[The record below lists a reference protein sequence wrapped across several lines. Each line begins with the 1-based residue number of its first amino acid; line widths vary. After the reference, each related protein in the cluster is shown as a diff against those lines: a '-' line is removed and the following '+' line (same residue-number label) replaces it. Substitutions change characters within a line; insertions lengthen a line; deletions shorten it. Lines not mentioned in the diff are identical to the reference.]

1 MLYLLAS
8 GGLPIVPPERVQQES
23 AGGQQGHSPLSVGGV
38 EGDPKGDESSE
49 SRYQVASSMRDL
61 LLVIGGEGSCAS

>member
-1 MLYLLAS
+1 MAS
-8 GGLPIVPPERVQQES
+8 GSLPTTTTEGVQQES
-23 AGGQQGHSPLSVGGV
+23 AGRRQGHLPLSVGGV

-61 LLVIGGEGSCAS
+61 LLVTGGEGSCDS